1 MSLVRVVQV
10 GVGTVKS
17 MTKNKIEIMNKDNG
31 MNLVDQPG
39 QLALMFGEME
49 LVALNMSKNKN
60 FSCLSGLSSLTG
72 LCLFPG
78 SE

>member
-17 MTKNKIEIMNKDNG
+17 MTKNYIEIMNKDTV
-31 MNLVDQPG
+31 MYLVDQPG
-39 QLALMFGEME
+39 QLTLVSSVME
-49 LVALNMSKNKN
+49 LAALNMSKNKN
-60 FSCLSGLSSLTG
+60 ISRLSGLSSPTG